1 MALPARSAFPDLRP
15 HSETVVHLPRKS
27 RSSLVLRRVC
37 RVTQGIVVL
46 LSGATLFLYAATVG
60 VERRWQKQYDYL
72 LRLRQQRQELMAATA
87 TLQHHLRQSPRPG
100 TIVPTPAQTVF
111 ITPAPA
117 RPPRPLPK
125 PSARPWPVEG
135 Y

>member
-1 MALPARSAFPDLRP
+1 MALPARSVSSNLRP
-15 HSETVVHLPRKS
+15 HSETVVQLPRTAAS
-27 RSSLVLRRVC
+27 PLILRRFY

-46 LSGATLFLYAATVG
+46 LSGATLLLYAATVG
-60 VERRWQKQYDYL
+60 AEVRWQKQYDYL
-72 LRLRQQRQELMAATA
+72 LRLRQQRQELMAVTA
-87 TLQHHLRQSPRPG
+87 TLQQYLGQSPGPG